1 MASLLSPGSG
11 TPQKLEVDVVTVNEG
26 RLSEVEVD
34 VSDLLDLHNDRI
46 ATFESLRAY
55 QNSLRNEIVESKKI
69 HGWFRNTFKL
79 WYITLL
85 DIVAATYVY
94 FAHTVNF
101 EGFLVLCNST
111 AVTAFY
117 LYYVDPETN
126 TYLASRLDFSILSFS
141 VVFPLTS
148 LLQQAFTRREQSL
161 MALGDLKALIIHIAM
176 ASLTWDFVDQY
187 SKKYDGR
194 SQVDEDFDERVLKAT
209 TGFLRLV
216 YEFMSMPMVSRA
228 RHYVIPDQLRER
240 AFVHKMQDKLLQQI
254 SRVMLDLY
262 ENVEELKWW
271 GLPGN
276 EAARINQY
284 HWLLQQRFE
293 ILRNIKY
300 YRTPQ
305 VTRSFGRFY
314 IFALPWMFG
323 PYFAYVGSRQ
333 IGDDQTNVGFAF
345 ALSGFTF
352 LVLMGLI
359 NGGRRMEDP
368 FAEEMGFDN
377 VHLKHDLAACT
388 QIIVYQYRLAEQKR
402 KSRERA
408 PYTPKRASA
417 SNRGGAQSAPSGSQS
432 APSAQQSLSTPQP
445 KQQGRS
451 NAGATMTKSDN
462 PAKQGN
468 SIQQNDQGVQ
478 DALGTR
484 GKQEARDT
492 LQAPGL
498 EDALTLKLVSITE
511 EPLKG
516 SEPRASPPPRDN
528 PAAKTVAPTG
538 FL

>member
-1 MASLLSPGSG
+1 MAAALSPNSG
-11 TPQKLEVDVVTVNEG
+11 ASAPSPNSGASAPSARQNGRPSALGQTLEVDVVTVSEG

-55 QNSLRNEIVESKKI
+55 QNSLRNEVVESKQI
-69 HGWFRNTFKL
+69 HGWFRQTFKL

-85 DIVAATYVY
+85 DILAATYVY

-101 EGFLVLCNST
+101 EGFLVLSNST

-117 LYYVDPETN
+117 LYYIDPETN
-126 TYLASRLDFSILSFS
+126 KYLASRLDFSILSFS
-141 VVFPLTS
+141 VVFPLTF

-161 MALGDLKALIIHIAM
+161 AALGDLKALITHIAM
-176 ASLTWDFVDQY
+176 ATMTWDFVEQY
-187 SKKYDGR
+187 TKKYDGR
-194 SQVDEDFDERVLKAT
+194 AQLAEDFDERVLKAT

-228 RHYVIPDQLRER
+228 RHYIFPGQKRER
-240 AFVHKMQDKLLQQI
+240 DYVHKMQDKLLQQI

-276 EAARINQY
+276 EAVRINQY

-305 VTRSFGRFY
+305 VSRSFGRFY
-314 IFALPWMFG
+314 IFTLPWMFG

-333 IGDDQTNVGFAF
+333 EGVAQTSVGFAF

-408 PYTPKRASA
+408 PFTPQRSA
-417 SNRGGAQSAPSGSQS
+417 RLNAQ
-432 APSAQQSLSTPQP
+432 PSAQQGLSSL
-445 KQQGRS
+445 R
-451 NAGATMTKSDN
+451 TKSDKQAEQGEQG
-462 PAKQGN
+462 AKIEPDEKDKQQATHGVARATLEAQGLH
-468 SIQQNDQGVQ
+468 
-478 DALGTR
+478 DAL
-484 GKQEARDT
+484 A
-492 LQAPGL
+492 
-498 EDALTLKLVSITE
+498 LKLVSITE

-516 SEPRASPPPRDN
+516 GQPSASPPRKS
-528 PAAKTVAPTG
+528 PAATAPTG